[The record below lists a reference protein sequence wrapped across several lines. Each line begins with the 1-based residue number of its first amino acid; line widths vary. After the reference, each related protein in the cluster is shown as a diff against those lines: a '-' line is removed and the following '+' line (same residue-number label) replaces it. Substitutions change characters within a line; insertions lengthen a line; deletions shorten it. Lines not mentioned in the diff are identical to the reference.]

1 MPPTSLPPLPDLIL
15 PEHTFDVR
23 FHPAEQLLASA
34 TISGDVIFHT
44 YDQESR
50 VVEKAG
56 HFHTHRQSCRVV
68 RWQPT
73 QGDWIMSG
81 SADGTVSQNDRSGK
95 QLWLSS
101 KMNAG
106 VSTMEVINDTGLV
119 AAGSDEG
126 QILVFDPRIHGKK
139 STVVKFPDEDLQED
153 YITQLLVE
161 NDGKSLLSTS
171 GDATLGCYDL
181 RYNKQK
187 LKAMSDNQENE
198 LLSMCLVKD
207 SKKLL
212 TGDQNGVVGIWNYD
226 YWGDVKDRITHM
238 QNVTSLDNMIA
249 LDDSTVVCGGGDG
262 YVRVF
267 CVFPNAV
274 RGVLGGHTDA
284 STGKPLAAEIES
296 MHADLDE
303 GLVATVGQDYHVKFW
318 RVQDALKMAAGET
331 KDSDIESEDDEELKK
346 MTRAKRQKLKR
357 KAAQVGKQKNTAS
370 VNAKKANTKAFFP

>member
-1 MPPTSLPPLPDLIL
+1 MRALRP
-15 PEHTFDVR
+15 
-23 FHPAEQLLASA
+23 
-34 TISGDVIFHT
+34 
-44 YDQESR
+44 
-50 VVEKAG
+50 
-56 HFHTHRQSCRVV
+56 
-68 RWQPT
+68 
-73 QGDWIMSG
+73 
-81 SADGTVSQNDRSGK
+81 
-95 QLWLSS
+95 
-101 KMNAG
+101 
-106 VSTMEVINDTGLV
+106 
-119 AAGSDEG
+119 
-126 QILVFDPRIHGKK
+126 
-139 STVVKFPDEDLQED
+139 
-153 YITQLLVE
+153 QLLVE

-181 RYNKQK
+181 RFNKQK

-226 YWGDVKDRITHM
+226 YWGDVRDRITHM

-284 STGKPLAAEIES
+284 SSGKPLAAEIES

-331 KDSDIESEDDEELKK
+331 KDSDIESEDEEDLKK

-370 VNAKKANTKAFFP
+370 VNAKKANTRAFFRDIDDL